1 MAGVKHS
8 SSNPLLVV
16 AMLLSMSCSCGSV
29 RKQERQEISQTY
41 DHSRGQERDSTSVRQ
56 QATQIQTYRKQTD
69 SASEAYTIEVW
80 PGNGKI
86 TVKAS
91 GVFARKLEHQSSALN
106 RAVENTSTKL
116 RETEQ
121 LKTTTHQWLKKST
134 KWQWG
139 FVLFLTLIGV
149 YMAILLLKR
158 GH

>member
-1 MAGVKHS
+1 M
-8 SSNPLLVV
+8 L
-16 AMLLSMSCSCGSV
+16 AMLLSMSCSCGLV
-29 RKQERQEISQTY
+29 RKQERQEISQTF
-41 DHSRGQERDSTSVRQ
+41 DLSKDKERDSTSVRQ
-56 QATQIQTYRKQTD
+56 QVTRIQTYKKQTD

-91 GVFARKLEHQSSALN
+91 GVFARKLEHQSSTLN
-106 RAVENTSTKL
+106 RAVENRRTKL

-121 LKTTTHQWLKKST
+121 LKTTSHQWLKENT
-134 KWQWG
+134 KWHWG